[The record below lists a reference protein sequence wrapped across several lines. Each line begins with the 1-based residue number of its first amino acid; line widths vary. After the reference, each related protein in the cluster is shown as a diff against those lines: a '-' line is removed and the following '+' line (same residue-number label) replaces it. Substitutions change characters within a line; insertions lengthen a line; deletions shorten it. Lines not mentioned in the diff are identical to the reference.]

1 MTPPLLPRVRAVTAK
16 DDHSL
21 HLRFSDGKKKRYDV
35 KPLLTFGVFREL
47 KDLSYFKSV
56 RVSNGT
62 VQWPHEQDICPDTLY
77 LDSFPVKTDV
87 VSRRKSNHSIRSF
100 K

>member
-1 MTPPLLPRVRAVTAK
+1 MTPPLLPRVRGVTAK
-16 DDHSL
+16 DDYSL
-21 HLRFSDGKKKRYDV
+21 LLRFSNGKKKRYDV

-47 KDLSYFKSV
+47 KELSYFKSV

-77 LDSFPVKTDV
+77 MDSFPIKTDIAP
-87 VSRRKSNHSIRSF
+87 RRKSGHSIRSS
-100 K
+100 